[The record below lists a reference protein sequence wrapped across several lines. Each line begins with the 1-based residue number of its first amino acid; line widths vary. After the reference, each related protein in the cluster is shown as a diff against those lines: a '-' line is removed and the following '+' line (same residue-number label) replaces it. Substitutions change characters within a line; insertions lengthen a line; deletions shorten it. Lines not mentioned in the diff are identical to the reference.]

1 MSASSY
7 PELNSQGSTPFGWP
21 DVSVAHVS
29 ISRTPEIP
37 GTHRTGCKLRSLA
50 QDSSYTNQ
58 LPWRL
63 YPRGSNSPM
72 SIPSPACPFPAA
84 STASQR
90 QGSFRDTSCGLQ
102 HVWSSLS
109 SWTLSSLTKGPPPI
123 AVTRPPLLE
132 AIADCVSMYSQVL
145 IVHIHQAIDIVFCV
159 CQGYFLEVW
168 ASSRTVPY
176 VLGIHLLNNICLCRE
191 ATFYFSVYWTF
202 GGFHLQATVSCVA
215 VTVDNCECSEETLYH
230 SSMFTCSQSL

>member
-1 MSASSY
+1 MEAV
-7 PELNSQGSTPFGWP
+7 PKGL
-21 DVSVAHVS
+21 
-29 ISRTPEIP
+29 
-37 GTHRTGCKLRSLA
+37 
-50 QDSSYTNQ
+50 Q
-58 LPWRL
+58 LPHE
-63 YPRGSNSPM
+63 YPKSSLPL
-72 SIPSPACPFPAA
+72 SCCPHSF
-84 STASQR
+84 TETRFLQR
-90 QGSFRDTSCGLQ
+90 YKCGLQ

-109 SWTLSSLTKGPPPI
+109 SWTLSSLTKGPPPT